1 MKYHFKYYKEKKGYW
16 AECVELEG
24 CRSQGDTLDRLKR
37 NLQEAL
43 NLFLDEPEDSRL
55 VIPLPKKRLLG
66 RNILTVAVDP
76 QIAIASLVRSE
87 RLKRKWSQK
96 IAAKELGMP
105 LFSYQRLEHSKTANP
120 EWKTLIKLR
129 RVFPN
134 LDLNL
139 AA

>member
-16 AECVELEG
+16 AECAELEG
-24 CRSQGDTLDRLKR
+24 CRSQGDTLDDLKK

-43 NLFLDEPEDSRL
+43 NLFLDEPEDSQL

-66 RNILTVAVDP
+66 RNILAVEVDP

-87 RLKRKWSQK
+87 RLKRRWSQK
-96 IAAKELGMP
+96 TAAKELGMP

-129 RVFPN
+129 RVFPT